1 MKLSSRSLFPVA
13 ALLFLG
19 TVHGQGLRRTREA
32 NKAEVSLLAEDA
44 VFFSRLLQGD
54 GSMPPVIP
62 PTDAPV
68 VKPTNAP
75 VVQPTDA
82 PVVPPT
88 DAPVVQPT
96 DAPVAQP
103 TEAPVV
109 PPTEP
114 PSNCPVTVSSLVL
127 SNARPVLQ
135 YGSFLTQ
142 TFYTYCWFQLG
153 AACVSTDG
161 TPCED
166 LAPPESGS
174 GDGCIVNVEYTYTLT
189 NDSNDDQQIFSLTEI
204 RNGVT
209 TDITSSIPPNTIL
222 APGET
227 FTTPPNAVTLD
238 LCSGETVETQAD
250 LFTGPPIA
258 VAIQITCVSEDGV
271 ECAAIQEQTDPNNC
285 LIDVTYTYTITNTGQ
300 ADTSF
305 VTLNRIR
312 NGETVDLLPLL
323 DGPNLMVGE
332 STVVTETEEIDQ
344 CITQDFTTTTQVVQ
358 SPLLDN
364 LCGDTVLFP

>member
-109 PPTEP
+109 PPTEAPVVPPTEAPVVPPTEP

-142 TFYTYCWFQLG
+142 TFYTYC
-153 AACVSTDG
+153 
-161 TPCED
+161 
-166 LAPPESGS
+166 
-174 GDGCIVNVEYTYTLT
+174 
-189 NDSNDDQQIFSLTEI
+189 
-204 RNGVT
+204 
-209 TDITSSIPPNTIL
+209 
-222 APGET
+222 
-227 FTTPPNAVTLD
+227 
-238 LCSGETVETQAD
+238 
-250 LFTGPPIA
+250 
-258 VAIQITCVSEDGV
+258 
-271 ECAAIQEQTDPNNC
+271 
-285 LIDVTYTYTITNTGQ
+285 
-300 ADTSF
+300 
-305 VTLNRIR
+305 
-312 NGETVDLLPLL
+312 
-323 DGPNLMVGE
+323 
-332 STVVTETEEIDQ
+332 
-344 CITQDFTTTTQVVQ
+344 
-358 SPLLDN
+358 
-364 LCGDTVLFP
+364 

>member
-142 TFYTYCWFQLG
+142 TFYTYC
-153 AACVSTDG
+153 
-161 TPCED
+161 
-166 LAPPESGS
+166 
-174 GDGCIVNVEYTYTLT
+174 
-189 NDSNDDQQIFSLTEI
+189 
-204 RNGVT
+204 
-209 TDITSSIPPNTIL
+209 
-222 APGET
+222 
-227 FTTPPNAVTLD
+227 
-238 LCSGETVETQAD
+238 
-250 LFTGPPIA
+250 
-258 VAIQITCVSEDGV
+258 
-271 ECAAIQEQTDPNNC
+271 
-285 LIDVTYTYTITNTGQ
+285 
-300 ADTSF
+300 
-305 VTLNRIR
+305 
-312 NGETVDLLPLL
+312 
-323 DGPNLMVGE
+323 
-332 STVVTETEEIDQ
+332 
-344 CITQDFTTTTQVVQ
+344 
-358 SPLLDN
+358 
-364 LCGDTVLFP
+364 